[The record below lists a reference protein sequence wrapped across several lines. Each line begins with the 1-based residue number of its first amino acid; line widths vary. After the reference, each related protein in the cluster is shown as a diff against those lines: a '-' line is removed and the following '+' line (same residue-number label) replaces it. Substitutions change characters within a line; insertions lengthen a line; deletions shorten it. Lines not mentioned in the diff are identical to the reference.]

1 MKMIKRSP
9 PKSGRLDK
17 PAGGEMNDWKFIP
30 TGKVYLTPGQ
40 RQARYIRMLERWVAA
55 LAVFCGVLMILVF
68 LLL

>member
-1 MKMIKRSP
+1 MKD
-9 PKSGRLDK
+9 L
-17 PAGGEMNDWKFIP
+17 KFIP

-55 LAVFCGVLMILVF
+55 LAVFCGILMILVF

>member
-1 MKMIKRSP
+1 MKD
-9 PKSGRLDK
+9 L
-17 PAGGEMNDWKFIP
+17 KFIP

-55 LAVFCGVLMILVF
+55 LAVVCGVLMILVY